1 MDPIILLDI
10 AILLL
15 LAKILGEICEKFNL
29 SSVLGEVAAGIILG
43 PFILGLIFPDALGAF
58 ALLGVV
64 LLLFVAGF
72 EAVDIRRIIEHKKTF
87 LYVGVT
93 GFIITISAQ
102 IYIGLRFFNATFYQ
116 SLFYALA
123 VGTTDVAVF
132 TRTLISLGKVKDK
145 LSHVAYSTSV
155 ADNLL
160 AFILLGVGLT
170 LVSTSGHA
178 ADFGFL
184 AFKIGAIALVFI
196 IFALIAKKFLVE
208 IAFLRVEEAEF
219 TFIFA
224 MVLLLAYI
232 TEILGASAVLGA
244 LFAGIILGS
253 SRFLESTSFTKK
265 LSSIS
270 YGIFIP
276 IFFAWAGL
284 QMNFANIGQLIVPA
298 IQIFFIAIAI
308 RLAVPFVT
316 SRFYGLSWQQSLG
329 MSLCDFS
336 RGGEQLLLVIL
347 ARTVGVF
354 NNPFG
359 DAVFLAVV
367 LLIII
372 TTFLQPILLRYY
384 YKNIAK

>member
-1 MDPIILLDI
+1 MDPTILLDI

-15 LAKILGEICEKFNL
+15 FAKIFGEICEKLHL
-29 SSVLGEVAAGIILG
+29 SSVLGEVAAGILLG
-43 PFILGLIFPDALGAF
+43 PFLLGLVSPGELGGF

-72 EAVDIRRIIEHKKTF
+72 EAVDIRRIFEHRKTF

-93 GFIITISAQ
+93 GFIITISSQ
-102 IYIGLRFFNATFYQ
+102 IYIGLHFFNATFYQ

-132 TRTLISLGKVKDK
+132 TRTLISIGKVRDK
-145 LSHVAYSTSV
+145 LSQVAYSTSV

-170 LVSTSGHA
+170 LVSSQGA
-178 ADFGFL
+178 ASDFGFFAL
-184 AFKIGAIALVFI
+184 KITAIALIFI
-196 IFALIAKKFLVE
+196 LFSQIAKKFLVE
-208 IAFLRVEEAEF
+208 IAFFKVEEAEF

-224 MVLLLAYI
+224 MVLLLAYL
-232 TEILGASAVLGA
+232 TEILGSSAVLGA
-244 LFAGIILGS
+244 LFAGIVLGS

-284 QMNFANIGQLIVPA
+284 QMNFANIGQLIVPT
-298 IQIFFIAIAI
+298 IQIFFIAIII
-308 RLAVPFVT
+308 RFAVPFIT
-316 SRFYGLSWQQSLG
+316 SSLYGLGWRKAVG
-329 MSLCDFS
+329 MSICDFS
-336 RGGEQLLLVIL
+336 RGGEQLLLVML
-347 ARTVGVF
+347 AKTVGVF
-354 NNPFG
+354 DNPFG
-359 DAVFLAVV
+359 NAVFLAVV
-367 LLIII
+367 LLILV
-372 TTFLQPILLRYY
+372 TTFLQPIFLRYY
-384 YKNIAK
+384 YANIAK